1 MDQHPTNDSAEP
13 IAASEALHPDDAK
26 AIEETES
33 KSMNDR
39 CRRDYRNCLKRYM
52 VWLEVLPD
60 GRYSAY
66 YETGIR
72 KLTDEEMAIPNRYYF
87 GHTHDFIYTGF
98 RVDFSRHS
106 YQI

>member
-72 KLTDEEMAIPNRYYF
+72 KLTDEEMAIPNWYYF
-87 GHTHDFIYTGF
+87 GHTDDFIYTGF
-98 RVDFSRHS
+98 RVDFSGHS